1 MRKSHFYYIVSLLA
15 LTFAALGS
23 CQKDDGS
30 SLLEEQKR
38 YKFTLSEAKEYFYS
52 EATDLQLPLQTIGK
66 VKSGELNINDITT
79 IDWKRAEVKDY
90 TNYLSYEVP
99 LHNSRYTHAVML
111 QKIGVDSVLCENAD
125 VRYSLLLQRAKSKDT
140 TRMLVSTIISLAKDR
155 KRVEKLQ
162 SDRFHGNRRGFT
174 GYVIVSTL
182 DGEVESIYSYDKGRR
197 EYYSKYTISPNV
209 DSMRNNS
216 GGFSFV
222 VMGGGGDGGYGYSEQ
237 GHCRMC
243 GKYGLLYQ
251 PDWYCLTCT
260 THELPGPVVKPGDGG
275 GDSHVCDKCGEI
287 PCVCCHCGG
296 GCHCDCGHSCIN
308 CSGNEDPFA
317 CPYCGQT
324 NCPGDCQRGNGG
336 GGREEP
342 TPPRDQNDT
351 STVEFIRS
359 AVIPSVMYDSQRTAE
374 INEESL
380 LKLYRGNRTSN
391 MIEYLNRANKKI
403 VFMENEDGSYW
414 YAITK
419 RYKRNGEYVRFDI
432 SYYTEAQAPMQIMH
446 EFTHIWFLLNYSTA
460 PSARNKNSE
469 ILSLLGEFVYAMDYL
484 GESGVKYDIIGFNK
498 IETEDGI
505 SVEQTEK
512 YILPFWNNP
521 NMETLNNLL
530 EQFDD
535 VRKDYKDYTLDYNTI
550 IEQVLRFKSLFSN

>member
-1 MRKSHFYYIVSLLA
+1 MIALA
-15 LTFAALGS
+15 FALLGS
-23 CQKDDGS
+23 CQKEDRV

-38 YKFTLSEAKEYFYS
+38 YKFTLAEAKEYFYS
-52 EATDLQLPLQTIGK
+52 EVTDLQLPSQTIGK
-66 VKSGELNINDITT
+66 VKSGLPDLNDITT
-79 IDWKRAEVKDY
+79 IDWKNADVKDY
-90 TNYLSYEVP
+90 VNYLSYEVP
-99 LHNSRYTHAVML
+99 LHNSRHTHAVML

-182 DGEVESIYSYDKGRR
+182 EGAVESIYSYDKGNR
-197 EYYSKYTISPNV
+197 EYYGKYTISTNV

-296 GCHCDCGHSCIN
+296 GCHCDCGYSCIN
-308 CSGNEDPFA
+308 CSGNEDTFA
-317 CPYCGQT
+317 CPYCGRT
-324 NCPGDCQRGNGG
+324 NCPGDCQRGGG
-336 GGREEP
+336 EGENPDPPGDSGGSPESDFWKIFYNDSLSTQEKE
-342 TPPRDQNDT
+342 TLEKIRDTLLNDC
-351 STVEFIRS
+351 
-359 AVIPSVMYDSQRTAE
+359 MG
-374 INEESL
+374 N
-380 LKLYRGNRTSN
+380 KLYNSIKG
-391 MIEYLNRANKKI
+391 
-403 VFMENEDGSYW
+403 
-414 YAITK
+414 
-419 RYKRNGEYVRFDI
+419 
-432 SYYTEAQAPMQIMH
+432 YTTNNPLY
-446 EFTHIWFLLNYSTA
+446 FNVS
-460 PSARNKNSE
+460 S
-469 ILSLLGEFVYAMDYL
+469 
-484 GESGVKYDIIGFNK
+484 GESGAFGPLGPDGAI
-498 IETEDGI
+498 GI
-505 SVEQTEK
+505 SIGKQTEVNQVIHELVHALIFFEVKASHPNNYVELYNSATLNYEIPANYAQYIFLKKNNYLEEGSKWSNQYNDDPRKFIIRKLSVFLDDKGNLLPNIEEEELEMEIMNGIVPIFQK
-512 YILPFWNNP
+512 YHYTEENNYFFDWNNAG
-521 NMETLNNLL
+521 LG
-530 EQFDD
+530 
-535 VRKDYKDYTLDYNTI
+535 
-550 IEQVLRFKSLFSN
+550 LFSIINRLTENCN

>member
-1 MRKSHFYYIVSLLA
+1 MKKSHFYYVVSMIALA
-15 LTFAALGS
+15 FALLGS
-23 CQKDDGS
+23 CQKEDRV

-38 YKFTLSEAKEYFYS
+38 YKFTLTEAKEFFYL
-52 EATDLQLPLQTIGK
+52 EATDLQLPSQTIGK
-66 VKSGELNINDITT
+66 VKSGLPDLNDITT
-79 IDWKRAEVKDY
+79 IDWKNADVKDY

-99 LHNSRYTHAVML
+99 LHNSRHTHAVML

-155 KRVEKLQ
+155 KRVDKLQ

-174 GYVIVSTL
+174 GYVMVSTL

-197 EYYSKYTISPNV
+197 EYYSKYTISTNV

-296 GCHCDCGHSCIN
+296 GCHCDCGYSCIN
-308 CSGNEDPFA
+308 CSGSEDPFA
-317 CPYCGQT
+317 CPYCGEI
-324 NCPGDCQRGNGG
+324 NCPRDCQRGNGG
-336 GGREEP
+336 GGETPETPEP
-342 TPPRDQNDT
+342 PNDPKDTLIVSDILSMVGYDLQSAKDMIDPIIGLLASGSNT
-351 STVEFIRS
+351 S
-359 AVIPSVMYDSQRTAE
+359 
-374 INEESL
+374 
-380 LKLYRGNRTSN
+380 
-391 MIEYLNRANKKI
+391 KI
-403 VFMENEDGSYW
+403 VDYCSNIRVQMQFEKKLSMSATYSTS
-414 YAITK
+414 ITT
-419 RYKRNGEYVRFDI
+419 I
-432 SYYTEAQAPMQIMH
+432 SGNISSITIYYNIAGAEPAPILH
-446 EFTHIWFLLNYSTA
+446 EFTHIWYKSEYPGVSLTENM
-460 PSARNKNSE
+460 NSE
-469 ILSLLGEFVYAMDYL
+469 IISLLSELVSTIDFPDGIYSTV
-484 GESGVKYDIIGFNK
+484 SGVNYKDREYLEEF
-498 IETEDGI
+498 
-505 SVEQTEK
+505 
-512 YILPFWNNP
+512 YNNP
-521 NMETLNNLL
+521 REDMIDRIVEIVV
-530 EQFDD
+530 QRKPD
-535 VRKDYKDYTLDYNTI
+535 VYGSFILDRSTI
-550 IEQVLRFKSLFSN
+550 LHQIANFKSLINQ